1 MGVGKLAPNGK
12 FFVGAKP
19 LHVARN
25 AQHYEATLEGV
36 GSWVGK
42 PTAVSYTHLEIA
54 YLFFSVNRLDCIST
68 HIFKVLAIIHFLQS
82 IVLLLSHNYYD
93 SPPVSY
99 THLDVY
105 KRQDADTASDC
116 TSAPS

>member
-1 MGVGKLAPNGK
+1 MAKTINEQIVELQSENDRLKKLQKLFTLKTTARNRLSRGKLGVGKLAPNGK

-42 PTAVSYTHLEIA
+42 PTVAPRKQATRRA
-54 YLFFSVNRLDCIST
+54 
-68 HIFKVLAIIHFLQS
+68 AIGRGNSF
-82 IVLLLSHNYYD
+82 
-93 SPPVSY
+93 P
-99 THLDVY
+99 
-105 KRQDADTASDC
+105 
-116 TSAPS
+116 

>member
-1 MGVGKLAPNGK
+1 LGVGKLAPNGK

-42 PTAVSYTHLEIA
+42 PTVAPRKQATRRA
-54 YLFFSVNRLDCIST
+54 
-68 HIFKVLAIIHFLQS
+68 AIGRGNSF
-82 IVLLLSHNYYD
+82 
-93 SPPVSY
+93 P
-99 THLDVY
+99 
-105 KRQDADTASDC
+105 
-116 TSAPS
+116 